1 MSSITQTTFE
11 TTFTRADVRQ
21 HLRNR
26 CANTFLKKMTDEEKK
41 NIYDNASITV
51 NTDGVQVGRT
61 DFKNTDWIREIIAS
75 WNRVEDNHIPV
86 SAMETIIMKPE
97 AIDAMNQKFEA
108 KEVAASEKKAAAESA
123 KAEKKAVAEAAKA
136 EKKAAAEAVKAD
148 KKAATEAV
156 KADKK
161 AEKKLNVSKAKLATI
176 DPDAVLNTEG
186 LVIVDNVVFGNEN
199 DDDMTITMTI
209 KDYAKA
215 FKSHKKLLVKEIAQA
230 VKTNA
235 KIAAAAEKFEAKEA
249 AKADKKA
256 QAEAAKAEKKAQAE
270 TVKAEKKARKSTIKE
285 TVKHLTDSDKR
296 ILIADNATWLA
307 DNDRTTTSV
316 EESLALITSKDYHK
330 LLSECDGELSKMS
343 WYQHNVTEE

>member
-11 TTFTRADVRQ
+11 ATFTRADVRQ
-21 HLRNR
+21 HLRNK
-26 CANTFLKKMTDEEKK
+26 CANTFFKKMTEEEK
-41 NIYDNASITV
+41 NQLYENASITV

-136 EKKAAAEAVKAD
+136 EKKAVAEAVKA
-148 KKAATEAV
+148 E
-156 KADKK
+156 KK
-161 AEKKLNVSKAKLATI
+161 AEKKLNASKAKLATI

-186 LVIVDNVVFGNEN
+186 LVIVDNVVFGNDN
-199 DDDMTITMTI
+199 SDDMTITMTI

-230 VKTNA
+230 AKTNA

-270 TVKAEKKARKSTIKE
+270 AAKAEKKARKSTIKE

-307 DNDRTTTSV
+307 DNDRTAASV

-343 WYQHNVTEE
+343 WYQQNVTEE

>member
-1 MSSITQTTFE
+1 
-11 TTFTRADVRQ
+11 
-21 HLRNR
+21 
-26 CANTFLKKMTDEEKK
+26 MTEEEK
-41 NIYDNASITV
+41 NQLYENASITV

-136 EKKAAAEAVKAD
+136 EKKAVAEAVKA
-148 KKAATEAV
+148 E
-156 KADKK
+156 KK
-161 AEKKLNVSKAKLATI
+161 AEKKLNASKAKLATI

-186 LVIVDNVVFGNEN
+186 LVIVDNVVFGNDN
-199 DDDMTITMTI
+199 SDDMTIPMTI

-230 VKTNA
+230 AKTNA

-270 TVKAEKKARKSTIKE
+270 AAKAEKKARKSTIKE

-307 DNDRTTTSV
+307 DNDRTAASV

-343 WYQHNVTEE
+343 WYQQNVTEE

>member
-136 EKKAAAEAVKAD
+136 EKKAA
-148 KKAATEAV
+148 TEAV

-270 TVKAEKKARKSTIKE
+270 AAKAEKKARKSTIKE

-307 DNDRTTTSV
+307 DNDRTAASV

>member
-11 TTFTRADVRQ
+11 ATFTRADVRQ
-21 HLRNR
+21 HLRNK
-26 CANTFLKKMTDEEKK
+26 CANTFFKKMTEEEK
-41 NIYDNASITV
+41 NQLYENASITV

-123 KAEKKAVAEAAKA
+123 KAEKKAVAEAVKA
-136 EKKAAAEAVKAD
+136 E
-148 KKAATEAV
+148 
-156 KADKK
+156 KK
-161 AEKKLNVSKAKLATI
+161 AEKKLNASKAKLATI

-186 LVIVDNVVFGNEN
+186 LVIVDNVVFGNDN
-199 DDDMTITMTI
+199 SDDMTITMTI

-230 VKTNA
+230 AKTNA

-270 TVKAEKKARKSTIKE
+270 AAKAEKKARKSTIKE

-307 DNDRTTTSV
+307 DNDRTAASV

-343 WYQHNVTEE
+343 WYQQNVTEE

>member
-21 HLRNR
+21 HLRNK

-61 DFKNTDWIREIIAS
+61 DFKNADWIREIIAS

-97 AIDAMNQKFEA
+97 AIDALNQKFEA

-123 KAEKKAVAEAAKA
+123 KAEKKAAAEAAKA
-136 EKKAAAEAVKAD
+136 DKKAVAEAVKA
-148 KKAATEAV
+148 E
-156 KADKK
+156 KK
-161 AEKKLNVSKAKLATI
+161 AEKKLNASKAKLAII

-186 LVIVDNVVFGNEN
+186 LVIVDNVVFGNDN
-199 DDDMTITMTI
+199 SDDMAITMTI

-256 QAEAAKAEKKAQAE
+256 QAQAAKAEKKAQAE
-270 TVKAEKKARKSTIKE
+270 AAKAEKKARKSTIKE

-307 DNDRTTTSV
+307 DNDRTAASV

>member
-11 TTFTRADVRQ
+11 ATFTRADVRQ
-21 HLRNR
+21 HLRNK
-26 CANTFLKKMTDEEKK
+26 CANTFFKKMTEEEK
-41 NIYDNASITV
+41 NQLYENASITV

-123 KAEKKAVAEAAKA
+123 KAEKKAVAEAVKA
-136 EKKAAAEAVKAD
+136 E
-148 KKAATEAV
+148 
-156 KADKK
+156 KK
-161 AEKKLNVSKAKLATI
+161 AEKKLNASKAKLATI

-186 LVIVDNVVFGNEN
+186 LVIVDNVVFGNDN
-199 DDDMTITMTI
+199 SDDMTIPMTI

-230 VKTNA
+230 AKTNA

-270 TVKAEKKARKSTIKE
+270 AAKAEKKARKSTIKE

-307 DNDRTTTSV
+307 DNDRTAASV

-343 WYQHNVTEE
+343 WYQQNVTEE

>member
-21 HLRNR
+21 HLRNK
-26 CANTFLKKMTDEEKK
+26 CANTFFKKMTDEEKDQL
-41 NIYDNASITV
+41 YENASIT
-51 NTDGVQVGRT
+51 DGTQVERI

-86 SAMETIIMKPE
+86 SAMETIIMKPD
-97 AIDAMNQKFEA
+97 AIDTLNQKFEA

-123 KAEKKAVAEAAKA
+123 KAEKKAATEAVKA
-136 EKKAAAEAVKAD
+136 EKKT
-148 KKAATEAV
+148 ATEAV

-161 AEKKLNVSKAKLATI
+161 AEKKLNVSKAKLANI

-199 DDDMTITMTI
+199 VDDMTITMTI

-215 FKSHKKLLVKEIAQA
+215 FKSHKKLLVKEIARA
-230 VKTNA
+230 IKTNA

-249 AKADKKA
+249 AKADKKDA
-256 QAEAAKAEKKAQAE
+256 VEAAKAEKKAQAE
-270 TVKAEKKARKSTIKE
+270 AVKAEKKARKSTIKE